1 MVFTVII
8 RLSYIH
14 PVFLSK
20 NDLPCP
26 SGVSPGPIG
35 QSKLKAAETQKD
47 KLVIRQES
55 EGSYDESL

>member
-8 RLSYIH
+8 RLSYI
-14 PVFLSK
+14 
-20 NDLPCP
+20 PCP